1 MKKTATILALIMLFI
16 AIVTSG
22 CLEGNSGVYD
32 MNIPE
37 YHTTNLKE
45 KHSYEIVELQG
56 TNILYM
62 DNGQIRVLDID
73 TRDNDFYVMPTNRTY
88 LYYEK
93 YGGLVDFHQWI
104 LYIDTDINNKEMK

>member
-1 MKKTATILALIMLFI
+1 MKKTTTMPMLIVLFI

-22 CLEGNSGVYD
+22 CLEGKSGTSD

-45 KHSYEIVELQG
+45 KHGYEIVELQG

-73 TRDNDFYVMPTNRTY
+73 TWDNNFYVMPSNRTY
-88 LYYEK
+88 LYYER
-93 YGGLVDFHQWI
+93 YGGTASFHQWI
-104 LYIDTDINNKEMK
+104 LYIDANTTNKSD